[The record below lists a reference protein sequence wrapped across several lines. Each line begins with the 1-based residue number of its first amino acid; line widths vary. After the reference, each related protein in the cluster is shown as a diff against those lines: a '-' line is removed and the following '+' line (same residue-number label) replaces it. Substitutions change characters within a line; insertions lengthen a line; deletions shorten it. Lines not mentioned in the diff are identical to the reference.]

1 MDLMPSTSLN
11 KSYYE
16 DEDQEE
22 LMIEDSLEELD
33 GEDSDAS
40 SEEFIDDETLQL
52 NLFESALKNNL
63 NFKKKLMTTPP
74 FKRNKL
80 LLDLTYNQTETI
92 GQSETLMSLNEEFAR
107 R

>member
-1 MDLMPSTSLN
+1 MSLN
-11 KSYYE
+11 KDYYE

-22 LMIEDSLEELD
+22 SMIDERFDELFEDS
-33 GEDSDAS
+33 SNAS
-40 SEEFIDDETLQL
+40 FEEFIDDETLQL

-63 NFKKKLMTTPP
+63 NLKKKLISTPP

-80 LLDLTYNQTETI
+80 LLDLTFNQTKTI